1 MSMDALQDFLDFM
14 TESIGNNQ
22 FVKIALS
29 EKRQPESELRAVKA
43 TLTVIKD
50 MLKMKVQYVY
60 KTKEITKIYD
70 PAEGAKV
77 IKELL
82 EEEFRQANLFTTRE
96 QRHLTIRKGNEVGV
110 KRMAYDF
117 DKYQQK
123 TLVHDKLKKHF
134 VSLYNNVYL
143 TELEVTRIDGAIRKN
158 MEGKFR
164 QINKYV
170 EIVDGIFRQ
179 AKLPEKV
186 WITDMGCGK
195 GYLTFALYDYLHN
208 TLKMDVEM
216 RGVEFREELVDETN
230 VIALKAGF
238 DKLKFLTGNIA
249 EVEIERT
256 DVLIALHACDTATD
270 DAIYRGIEQK
280 SGIIICAPC
289 CHKQIRKQMEPQN
302 VLKQIVQH
310 GILAERLAEM
320 VTDTIRAMILEA
332 FGYKT
337 KVFEFVPL
345 EHTAKNVMIAAIKT
359 KDVDKPD
366 VRILQEVDALKK
378 MFDIEYH
385 YLEKLLDINDN
396 F

>member
-1 MSMDALQDFLDFM
+1 MSIDALQDFLDLM

-29 EKRQPESELRAVKA
+29 EQRQAESELRAVKA
-43 TLTVIKD
+43 NLTVIKD

-60 KTKEITKIYD
+60 KTKEITKNYD

-77 IKELL
+77 IRELM
-82 EEEFRQANLFTTRE
+82 EDEFRQANLFTTRE
-96 QRHLTIRKGNEVGV
+96 QRHLIIRKNGELRV

-117 DKYQQK
+117 DKFQQK
-123 TLVHDKLKKHF
+123 TLVHDKLKKRF
-134 VSLYNNVYL
+134 VALYNNVYL
-143 TELEVTRIDGAIRKN
+143 TELEVTRIDGAIRKD

-170 EIVDGIFRQ
+170 EILDGIIRQ
-179 AKLPEKV
+179 AGLPEKV
-186 WITDMGCGK
+186 WISDMGCGK
-195 GYLTFALYDYLHN
+195 GYLTFALYDHLHN

-216 RGVEFREELVDETN
+216 RGVEFREELVDATN

-238 DKLKFLTGNIA
+238 DKLKFVTGNIA

-270 DAIYRGIEQK
+270 DAIGRGIEQK
-280 SGIIICAPC
+280 SSIIICAPC
-289 CHKQIRKQMEPQN
+289 CHKQIRKQMEPKN

-359 KDVDKPD
+359 KDVDRPD
-366 VRILQEVDALKK
+366 DRILQEVDALKK
-378 MFDIEYH
+378 MFGIEYH
-385 YLEKLLDINDN
+385 YLEKLLKL
-396 F
+396 

>member
-1 MSMDALQDFLDFM
+1 
-14 TESIGNNQ
+14 
-22 FVKIALS
+22 
-29 EKRQPESELRAVKA
+29 
-43 TLTVIKD
+43 
-50 MLKMKVQYVY
+50 
-60 KTKEITKIYD
+60 
-70 PAEGAKV
+70 
-77 IKELL
+77 
-82 EEEFRQANLFTTRE
+82 
-96 QRHLTIRKGNEVGV
+96 
-110 KRMAYDF
+110 
-117 DKYQQK
+117 
-123 TLVHDKLKKHF
+123 
-134 VSLYNNVYL
+134 
-143 TELEVTRIDGAIRKN
+143 
-158 MEGKFR
+158 
-164 QINKYV
+164 
-170 EIVDGIFRQ
+170 
-179 AKLPEKV
+179 
-186 WITDMGCGK
+186 
-195 GYLTFALYDYLHN
+195 
-208 TLKMDVEM
+208 MDVEM
-216 RGVEFREELVDETN
+216 RGVEFREELVDATN